1 MTEQS
6 SDAKEKAQ
14 TTPADRTTTRSRVS
28 RRTLVKGALGTGVA
42 VAASTRYHVPM
53 IARQAKTP
61 IKFWTTF
68 SGTGLEFLTNIV
80 NDFNAQSQD
89 VATEIVQIP
98 PAEVTDS
105 SKLITAVRGGT
116 GPDAYLLD
124 RFIVPERA
132 ANGLLQDLTS
142 LMESNG
148 MNPDLKEAFIEF
160 AANEATF
167 DGKPYALPFDTD
179 VRALY
184 YNRAMIQAAGVDPAE
199 LDPANG
205 PLQWNRLKEIAFAVN
220 QTDANGNY
228 SQMGFVP
235 WFDQGQHYTYGFS
248 WGGNFFN
255 QEACEV
261 TPDDPKV
268 VEAGQWVY
276 DFSREAAPDK
286 IQAFIQ
292 AAERPGA
299 PPQENPFVQ
308 KRLAMFLTGDWWIA
322 NLQQYGQDIDYGIT
336 FIPVPTEGMESSTWA
351 GGWSVVIPQGAK
363 EPEAAFKF
371 MQYFAGPEGQ
381 KKYTVESK
389 HIPTLKE
396 VQADASLYDERHLF
410 FVQELLPTAKNRP
423 PLPVGAKYWDEL
435 EDAWDKIYLNQEEP
449 QAALESAK
457 NNTQGQLG
465 QFCPLG

>member
-1 MTEQS
+1 MTQKSTNANVKTQTS
-6 SDAKEKAQ
+6 STEPKL
-14 TTPADRTTTRSRVS
+14 TRSRVS

-68 SGTGLEFLTNIV
+68 SGTGLQFLTNIV

-142 LMESNG
+142 LMESSG
-148 MNPDLKEAFIEF
+148 MNPDLKERFIGF

-184 YNRAMIQAAGVDPAE
+184 YNKTMLQQAGVDPAE

-205 PLQWNRLKEIAFAVN
+205 PLLWSRLKEIAFALN
-220 QTDANGNY
+220 KKDANGNY

-248 WGGNFFN
+248 FGGDFFN
-255 QEACEV
+255 EEAC
-261 TPDDPKV
+261 
-268 VEAGQWVY
+268 
-276 DFSREAAPDK
+276 
-286 IQAFIQ
+286 
-292 AAERPGA
+292 
-299 PPQENPFVQ
+299 
-308 KRLAMFLTGDWWIA
+308 
-322 NLQQYGQDIDYGIT
+322 
-336 FIPVPTEGMESSTWA
+336 
-351 GGWSVVIPQGAK
+351 
-363 EPEAAFKF
+363 
-371 MQYFAGPEGQ
+371 
-381 KKYTVESK
+381 
-389 HIPTLKE
+389 
-396 VQADASLYDERHLF
+396 
-410 FVQELLPTAKNRP
+410 
-423 PLPVGAKYWDEL
+423 
-435 EDAWDKIYLNQEEP
+435 
-449 QAALESAK
+449 
-457 NNTQGQLG
+457 
-465 QFCPLG
+465 